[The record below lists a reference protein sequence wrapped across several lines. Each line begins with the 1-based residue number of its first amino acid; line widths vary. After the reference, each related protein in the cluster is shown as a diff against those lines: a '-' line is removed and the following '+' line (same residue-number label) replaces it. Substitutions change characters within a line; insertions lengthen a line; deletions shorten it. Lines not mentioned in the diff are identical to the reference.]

1 MSRRTR
7 ALAVGAILAAM
18 QLAGMTA
25 VAHAQANNEG
35 KDARRPPTQG
45 QVGEAWHQPQVA
57 PSEPN
62 VAGETRRPPTQ
73 SQVGESWRHQTS
85 VPGRPAE
92 PGGQPGWRIAS
103 LGLLAAALALVGGLA
118 VMARHPAQPR
128 TQGRAGA
135 LSTVTPLDGAAT
147 PTRQPHHLAG
157 DGSFAYLASGPRQR
171 IRRPVRARLLERI
184 PSPLTLTSD
193 LGKRRSAQR

>member
-73 SQVGESWRHQTS
+73 SQVGESWRHLTS

-92 PGGQPGWRIAS
+92 PAGQPGWRIAS
-103 LGLLAAALALVGGLA
+103 LGFLAAALALAGGLA
-118 VMARHPAQPR
+118 VH
-128 TQGRAGA
+128 
-135 LSTVTPLDGAAT
+135 AAT
-147 PTRQPHHLAG
+147 RPGRSTRV
-157 DGSFAYLASGPRQR
+157 GP
-171 IRRPVRARLLERI
+171 
-184 PSPLTLTSD
+184 ST
-193 LGKRRSAQR
+193 